1 MIIECPSC
9 RTKFRLDE
17 DRIKGRG
24 ARVRCRRCGDA
35 IVVLKPVEAPAA
47 ETGRDTF
54 DLRSAVRETAEGRPE
69 APKDAA
75 AASPESPG
83 PEAALP
89 EPPSEGVPSF
99 DKDEIDLAFEKFLAA
114 GREEESAPAGETEP
128 GKLTDLAVDFRPEEK
143 TDLLTPPEA
152 VEKETPPP
160 SPLPDFMVSD
170 ADTLDL
176 LKKEYGKESEG
187 SQEQELDISGSLR
200 PEPVIPPSS
209 LEAPEAPLPVTSFP
223 EATEEATPLPPQDF
237 EAQLREAAAQPVEP
251 APPPPIPETPP
262 AKEPPPPIPPE
273 RREAASPRFRPSLA
287 ALVLLFLA
295 LAGGGGYLGF
305 TKGGQDLLRSWFP
318 GMESLWLR
326 GGKPGPQFDVRNL
339 IGYYEPNAKSGNLFV
354 IKGQVVNAGR
364 SRKSGIRIH
373 AALLN
378 DKDQTIVETSCY
390 AGNVLPGETL
400 RTAPRGEIEEILSN
414 RFGER
419 LINMEVPPGKSIPFM
434 AVFFNAPEGI
444 SAYRLEAKEGD

>member
-35 IVVLKPVEAPAA
+35 IVVLKPGEAQAA
-47 ETGRDTF
+47 ETGGGTL

-69 APKDAA
+69 APKDAE
-75 AASPESPG
+75 AASPEPPG
-83 PEAALP
+83 PEAAAP

-99 DKDEIDLAFEKFLAA
+99 GTDEIDLAFEKFLAS

-128 GKLTDLAVDFRPEEK
+128 GKLADLAVDFRPEEK
-143 TDLLTPPEA
+143 IGLSPPAEGL
-152 VEKETPPP
+152 EKEIPPP

-176 LKKEYGKESEG
+176 LKKEYGKENEGGSER
-187 SQEQELDISGSLR
+187 ELDISGSLR
-200 PEPVIPPSS
+200 PEPVIPLSS
-209 LEAPEAPLPVTSFP
+209 PEVPEAPLPLSTPV
-223 EATEEATPLPPQDF
+223 AEEETTPLPPQDF
-237 EAQLREAAAQPVEP
+237 EAQLREAAAQPAEP
-251 APPPPIPETPP
+251 APPPPAPETPP
-262 AKEPPPPIPPE
+262 AKEPPPPKPPE
-273 RREAASPRFRPSLA
+273 RREAAPPRFRPSLT

-295 LAGGGGYLGF
+295 LAGGGAYLGF

-339 IGYYEPNAKSGNLFV
+339 IGYYEPNAESGNLFV

-364 SRKSGIRIH
+364 TRKSGIRIH

-400 RTAPRGEIEEILSN
+400 RTAPRGKIEEILSN

-419 LINMEVPPGKSIPFM
+419 LMNMEVPPGKSIPFM

>member
-35 IVVLKPVEAPAA
+35 IVVLKPGEAQAA
-47 ETGRDTF
+47 DIGGGTL

-69 APKDAA
+69 APKDAE
-75 AASPESPG
+75 AASPEPPG
-83 PEAALP
+83 PEAATP

-99 DKDEIDLAFEKFLAA
+99 GTDEIDLAFEKFLAA

-128 GKLTDLAVDFRPEEK
+128 GKLADLAVDFRPEEK
-143 TDLLTPPEA
+143 IVLSPPAEGL
-152 VEKETPPP
+152 EKETPPP

-176 LKKEYGKESEG
+176 LKREYGKESEG
-187 SQEQELDISGSLR
+187 GSERELDISGSLR
-200 PEPVIPPSS
+200 PEPVIPLSS
-209 LEAPEAPLPVTSFP
+209 PEVPEAPLPLSTPV
-223 EATEEATPLPPQDF
+223 AEEETTPLPPQDF
-237 EAQLREAAAQPVEP
+237 EAQLREAAAQPAEP
-251 APPPPIPETPP
+251 APPPPAPETPP
-262 AKEPPPPIPPE
+262 EKEPPPPKPPE
-273 RREAASPRFRPSLA
+273 RREAAPPRFRPSLT

-295 LAGGGGYLGF
+295 LAGGGAYLGF

-339 IGYYEPNAKSGNLFV
+339 IGYYEPNAESGNLFV

-364 SRKSGIRIH
+364 TRKSGIRIH

-378 DKDQTIVETSCY
+378 DKDQAIVETSCY

-400 RTAPRGEIEEILSN
+400 RTAPRGKIEEILSN

-419 LINMEVPPGKSIPFM
+419 LMNMEVPPGKSIPFM